1 MPAPKAIHMESLIQV
16 ILHVQMQLTVLMIV
30 WAPYV
35 QMDVGIQVMVL
46 VQSAVMVE
54 QLALTKLLALG
65 VVMDRQIGMEP
76 ALVFR

>member
-1 MPAPKAIHMESLIQV
+1 MPAPKAIHMESLIQ
-16 ILHVQMQLTVLMIV
+16 ILLHVQMQLTVLMIV